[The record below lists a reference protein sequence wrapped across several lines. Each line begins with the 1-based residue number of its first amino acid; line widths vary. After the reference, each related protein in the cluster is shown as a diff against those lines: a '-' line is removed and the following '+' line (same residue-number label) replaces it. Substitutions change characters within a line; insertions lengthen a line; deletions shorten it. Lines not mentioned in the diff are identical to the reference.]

1 MQINW
6 QLFHPLGFQAF
17 CRDLLCRHLGT
28 QVEAFPAGPDG
39 GVDGRAH
46 DGATIIQCKRYT
58 ADKSKLYS
66 ALKEEARKERVQK
79 AERYILLTTLP
90 LTPADKD
97 KIRALLPNIRSV
109 EDVLG
114 NDDIEGLVARYPDI
128 RKLYPQLWLGDEDRQ
143 RQLLREELDK
153 GADLL
158 TLCEWEKMVA
168 ALRYV
173 AEPPLAAKAL
183 SILREKHVLIITG
196 KPGIGKTTL
205 AYYLIWHLVRE
216 LEYTFVYVSSDID
229 AAFQKF
235 DEKKKQI
242 FLYDDFLGANFM
254 KYGFEKNEDKRL
266 PLFLNKV
273 AQSPG
278 KLAVFTTREFIFRQ
292 ALSLSE
298 HFRENHDELSKMV
311 LEIKTNENAY
321 KAQILYN
328 HLWFQQI
335 PYTHIE
341 RLFTGERGERW
352 SADCPLVRIIGHA
365 HFNPRIIASAL
376 AAAQGLPS
384 GDAFPAFVLGALD
397 NPYALYETAF
407 TKQLSELEKRIL
419 LVLGLFPSRVEV
431 SQLEAAVLAP
441 FPDRELPFEETY
453 TEALNVLVGDFLTSS
468 AYGSRGEQLAIDF
481 ANPGVRDFINTYYA
495 RNITILRKLIG
506 SALYAEQLISVYRTF
521 ARDTRKVL
529 PLIKADIIAKG
540 LSIIRTAVGND
551 EVDMDTFPLAEV
563 IYDLADDEYFS
574 ALRPLLEK
582 ESAASYP
589 CMDIINIDSYAY
601 LLSCYEED
609 EDTDIDIDGFIE
621 ETFDRYEDTEVFHLF
636 DAWYSFEYRATRPYT
651 SYYNAREWEKR
662 YLTSVREADNTEE
675 WEAEVE
681 KLTTLR
687 NRYPQGI
694 AGIRFSSLIAEIKEL
709 ITDRRREE
717 EFYALDN
724 DDDDW
729 QRFAA
734 SLSGNSEGH
743 TANPLR
749 AAPAPA
755 AKQTPVPPLIPPYL
769 SMFTTL
775 QRD

>member
-6 QLFHPLGFQAF
+6 QLFHPLGFQDF

-46 DGATIIQCKRYT
+46 NGATIIQCKRYT

-66 ALKEEARKERVQK
+66 ALKEEARKERVQE

-158 TLCEWEKMVA
+158 SLSEWEKMVE

-173 AEPPLAAKAL
+173 AKPPLAPKAL

-273 AQSPG
+273 AKSPG
-278 KLAVFTTREFIFRQ
+278 KLAIFTTREFIFRQ

-298 HFRENHDELSKMV
+298 HFRENHDELSKIL
-311 LEIKTNENAY
+311 LEIKANENAY

-328 HLWFQQI
+328 HLWVQQI

-341 RLFTGERGERW
+341 RLFTDKRGELW
-352 SADCPLVRIIGHA
+352 GTDCPLVRIIEHE

-376 AAAQGLPS
+376 AAAQGLPCE
-384 GDAFPAFVLGALD
+384 DAFPPFILGALD

-431 SQLEAAVLAP
+431 SRLEAAVLAP
-441 FPDRELPFEETY
+441 FRDHELPFEETY
-453 TEALNVLVGDFLTSS
+453 SEALNVLVGDFLISS
-468 AYGSRGEQLAIDF
+468 AYGPRGEQLAIDF
-481 ANPGVRDFINTYYA
+481 TNPGVRDFINTYYA
-495 RNITILRKLIG
+495 KNITILRKLIG

-521 ARDTRKVL
+521 ARDTRRIL
-529 PLIKADIIAKG
+529 PHIKADLIAKG
-540 LSIIRTAVGND
+540 LSIIRTAVDND
-551 EVDMDTFPLAEV
+551 AVDMDTFPLAEV
-563 IYDLADDEYFS
+563 IYGLADDEYFS

-601 LLSCYEED
+601 LLSCYEDD
-609 EDTDIDIDGFIE
+609 EDTDIDIDDFINQ
-621 ETFDRYEDTEVFHLF
+621 TFDRYEDTAVFQLF
-636 DAWYSFEYRATRPYT
+636 DDWYSFEYRATRPYT
-651 SYYNAREWEKR
+651 YYYNAREWEKR
-662 YLTSVREADNTEE
+662 YLTSVREADNSGDWEE
-675 WEAEVE
+675 EIE

-694 AGIRFSSLIAEIKEL
+694 ADIRFDKLIAEIEEMVER
-709 ITDRRREE
+709 DREE
-717 EFYALDN
+717 EERYTHDN
-724 DDDDW
+724 DDAAW
-729 QRFAA
+729 QSFADA
-734 SLSGNSEGH
+734 LSGSSAGH

-755 AKQTPVPPLIPPYL
+755 AKQTPAPPLIPPYL